1 MVEIEIGTNEK
12 GQRFDRFLRKFL
24 PGAPLSFIYR
34 VIRKDAKVN
43 RKREKNVYVLEEGDV
58 VQLYL
63 TEEDIEGFRKTEE
76 RSKPKIRFRVV
87 YEDENILI
95 VDKPAGLLT
104 HGDRNEKRDH
114 LTNQVQGYLIT
125 RGDFDP
131 SEEKT
136 FAPSPVNRI
145 DRNTTGLVIFAK
157 NYDTLK
163 KFNSYI
169 RERSCIR
176 KIYQTIVCGRI
187 DHELELTGFIEK
199 DESRNVSSMIPGEG
213 FDRAREQ
220 DAKKVVTHVMPIMS
234 GTIKGMGSKVFTLAE
249 IEIETGRT
257 HQIRVQLADAGHPLV
272 GDVKY
277 GIPEVNKA
285 FQAEYGLGHQLLTAS
300 RLEFSG
306 MKDFHKLNGRSFSAK
321 LPKVFVKIRNN
332 MNNRTTN
339 QDRI

>member
-136 FAPSPVNRI
+136 FAPSPVN
-145 DRNTTGLVIFAK
+145 
-157 NYDTLK
+157 
-163 KFNSYI
+163 
-169 RERSCIR
+169 
-176 KIYQTIVCGRI
+176 
-187 DHELELTGFIEK
+187 
-199 DESRNVSSMIPGEG
+199 ESRPVSASYDHTKPPSRTPEKLSGLSHSEASESAPRLMWEEG
-213 FDRAREQ
+213 
-220 DAKKVVTHVMPIMS
+220 
-234 GTIKGMGSKVFTLAE
+234 
-249 IEIETGRT
+249 
-257 HQIRVQLADAGHPLV
+257 
-272 GDVKY
+272 
-277 GIPEVNKA
+277 
-285 FQAEYGLGHQLLTAS
+285 
-300 RLEFSG
+300 
-306 MKDFHKLNGRSFSAK
+306 
-321 LPKVFVKIRNN
+321 
-332 MNNRTTN
+332 
-339 QDRI
+339 